1 MFRSSCLSVLF
12 FNHVLPINHMTTFT
26 TVDLSTLL
34 YKKSLGVPSTLDTTA
49 SFSEPVRP
57 ARSSVLQSQIYAEIV
72 PTVAPSD
79 LANVTTDDASNLITG
94 SIIGK
99 KSTISPMIKRF
110 IKVPLVA
117 VPGSNQQ
124 AYECALDDTYGRIL
138 QDSIPFNIDPNGS
151 YVYTLYKNDG
161 TTVIPFGLQNWSLD
175 NESGI
180 LTFYSDASVI
190 GITAASPPRISFY
203 RYVGKRGAATAEQTT
218 AVVSDSALTFT
229 RPETF
234 IGGSTTDYTDPNAS
248 IIVDN
253 RNIANL
259 PANVPC
265 MSLMF
270 GGNYDG
276 AWRLS
281 IYGGGG
287 DATQTSL
294 HFQARIGGI
303 WTTKDTYSAN

>member
-1 MFRSSCLSVLF
+1 
-12 FNHVLPINHMTTFT
+12 MTTFT

-34 YKKSLGVPSTLDTTA
+34 YKKSLGIPNTLDTTA
-49 SFSEPVRP
+49 SFSEVVRP
-57 ARSSVLQSQIYAEIV
+57 ARSSVFQNQIYAEQI

-79 LANVTTDDASNLITG
+79 LSNITTDDASNSIVG
-94 SIIGK
+94 SVVGK
-99 KSTISPMIKRF
+99 RSTTSLMIRRY
-110 IKVPLVA
+110 IKVPLVV
-117 VPGSNQQ
+117 VPGSNAQ
-124 AYECALDDTYGRIL
+124 AFECALDATFGRVL

-161 TTVIPFGLQNWSLD
+161 TTVIPFGLQNWNLD

-190 GITAASPPRISFY
+190 GVTASSPPKISFY
-203 RYVGKRGAATAEQTT
+203 RYVGQKGAQTSQQTT
-218 AVVSDSALTFT
+218 STISSSALTFT
-229 RPETF
+229 QPETF

-248 IIVDN
+248 IILDN

-259 PANVPC
+259 ASTVPS

-281 IYGGGG
+281 IFGG
-287 DATQTSL
+287 DGNASMTSL
-294 HFQARIGGI
+294 HFQVRINGL
-303 WTTKDTYSAN
+303 WQTKDVYSAN